1 MFQQLW
7 CLAVLNNQECNV
19 RPEIFNVN
27 SDEPVFLPFS
37 IRASKCSGSCNNINE
52 PHANFCVPEVVKNL
66 NTKVFNLME
75 KTNETRYKE

>member
-27 SDEPVFLPFS
+27 SDEPVFLPLS
-37 IRASKCSGSCNNINE
+37 IRESKCSGSCNNINE
-52 PHANFCVPEVVKNL
+52 PHANFCVPEVVKIL
-66 NTKVFNLME
+66 NAKVFNLMG